1 MKHPEL
7 IVQIPEPCHENW
19 SNMSPTE
26 KGKFCNVCT
35 KEVIDFT
42 SDSDEEIIKY
52 LSNHES
58 TCGRFHPSQL
68 NRKLIADRKKR
79 NHWLSY
85 AATFLLPITLFSQET
100 KTPELKNTDTEQ
112 IDTSAFKSLKISSL
126 DRKAKLN
133 STKQNDSI
141 TVQGII
147 TDESGFPL
155 PGATVQ
161 IKGTNIGAAT
171 DFDGHYSI
179 KSNYGSILV
188 ISYVGYEIKK
198 IKITS
203 STINVQLESGVQ
215 GLHFVGAVVTESP
228 NERYKSKFTK
238 KSQSKTVEKL
248 NEREQTTRNYFAFQ
262 RKKWLEK
269 RAKRRAER
277 AARKAERL
285 TTKK

>member
-7 IVQIPEPCHENW
+7 IVQIPEPCHEDWNK
-19 SNMSPTE
+19 MSPTE
-26 KGKFCNVCT
+26 KGKFCNICT
-35 KEVIDFT
+35 KEVVDFT
-42 SDSDEEIIKY
+42 SKSDEELVTY
-52 LSNHES
+52 FTNNGNL
-58 TCGRFHPSQL
+58 CGRFDASQL

-85 AATFLLPITLFSQET
+85 AATFLLPITLVSQET

-133 STKQNDSI
+133 STMQNDSI
-141 TVQGII
+141 TVQGVV
-147 TDESGFPL
+147 TDESGLPL
-155 PGATVQ
+155 PGAIVQ
-161 IKGTNIGAAT
+161 IKGTNIGATT

-179 KSNYGSILV
+179 KSNYGTILV

-203 STINVQLESGVQ
+203 STINVQLESDVQ
-215 GLHFVGAVVTESP
+215 GLHFIGAVVTESP

-238 KSQSKTVEKL
+238 KSHPKTDKKL
-248 NEREQTTRNYFAFQ
+248 NEREQRTQNYFAFQ

-269 RAKRRAER
+269 RDERRAKR
-277 AARKAERL
+277 AAKKVEKQA
-285 TTKK
+285 TKK